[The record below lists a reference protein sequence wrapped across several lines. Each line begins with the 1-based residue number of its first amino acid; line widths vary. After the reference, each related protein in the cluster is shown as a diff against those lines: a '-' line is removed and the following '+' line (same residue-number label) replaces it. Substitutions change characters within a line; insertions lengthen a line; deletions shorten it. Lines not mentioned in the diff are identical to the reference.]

1 LRLKGF
7 DKIESGTKPAGVR
20 PARGGFGIRNALKT
34 DLALLLI
41 RLPVGAVFFAHGAQ
55 KAFGWFGGQGLQKTV
70 EMMSKTYPVI
80 VPYLVS
86 LGEVA
91 AGLGLIL
98 GFLTRVAAA
107 GMFIEMAGA
116 VLLVHWKAGFFAQ
129 NQGFEFP
136 LTLCLVSL
144 AIVVL
149 GPGSFSFDAARA
161 RNRSRA
167 NEVSR
172 RAPVV
177 EGS

>member
-1 LRLKGF
+1 MRF
-7 DKIESGTKPAGVR
+7 
-20 PARGGFGIRNALKT
+20 
-34 DLALLLI
+34 
-41 RLPVGAVFFAHGAQ
+41 PVGAVFFAHGAQ
-55 KAFGWFGGQGLQKTV
+55 KAFGWFGGQGLQKTG
-70 EMMSKTYPVI
+70 EMMSKTYPVV

-107 GMFIEMAGA
+107 GTFIEMLGA
-116 VLLVHWKAGFFAQ
+116 ITLVYWKSGFFSE
-129 NQGFEFP
+129 NRGFEFP

-144 AIVVL
+144 AIVLL

-167 NEVSR
+167 SEVSR